1 MFDHVTIRASD
12 RTASERFYD
21 LVLDSVRG
29 AAAGIAAVDVAER
42 AGVSRGTARRYLEYL
57 EKTGAVELTLRYGTT
72 GRPEHLY
79 SWAGAVS
86 PS

>member
-1 MFDHVTIRASD
+1 M
-12 RTASERFYD
+12 
-21 LVLDSVRG
+21 LDSVRR
-29 AAAGIAAVDVAER
+29 AAAGITAVDVAER

-79 SWAGAVS
+79 AWAGAVS
-86 PS
+86 PR